1 MLISSSSQKLHL
13 PPNVQVRR
21 RGYAYVIY
29 YNGDDEVGGVVVT
42 ETPSG
47 DTQLRPYVK
56 DPVELNKDIVAL
68 VAQQMADALIERAGS
83 LAVPVPHHRLPYL
96 ALHSLKKP

>member
-1 MLISSSSQKLHL
+1 MKL
-13 PPNVQVRR
+13 PPNIQVRR
-21 RGYAYVIY
+21 RGNTYVICY
-29 YNGDDEVGGVVVT
+29 CNDEVGGVVVT

-68 VAQQMADALIERAGS
+68 ARLCWAS
-83 LAVPVPHHRLPYL
+83 LHYGDDFRLYS
-96 ALHSLKKP
+96 AS

>member
-1 MLISSSSQKLHL
+1 MITPLAALCRLYIRGGCQTTL

-56 DPVELNKDIVAL
+56 DPVELIFA
-68 VAQQMADALIERAGS
+68 
-83 LAVPVPHHRLPYL
+83 
-96 ALHSLKKP
+96 

>member
-1 MLISSSSQKLHL
+1 M

-21 RGYAYVIY
+21 RGYANVIY

-42 ETPSG
+42 ETPPG

-68 VAQQMADALIERAGS
+68 VAQQMADALLSMLAGNLRVPDIS
-83 LAVPVPHHRLPYL
+83 PLPAPAVGE
-96 ALHSLKKP
+96 